1 MAGASHSVPL
11 TAPPTCPPKPDMS
24 HCYPSPI
31 WLTMSC
37 GEAGIYPLSLQS
49 ITQVEQLEHAWD
61 KEGMLLQMN

>member
-1 MAGASHSVPL
+1 
-11 TAPPTCPPKPDMS
+11 MS

-61 KEGMLLQMN
+61 KEEMLLQMN